1 MTHQPRSLE
10 LFEFL
15 GIIDPVME
23 RSIKPPTVRVYKGPE
38 GVEILKEFEM
48 APVLEPMPAKPYVFE
63 FKIVTKEV
71 TDSTWGA
78 AKLSSPWPAEFGKY
92 NSNRDEEI

>member
-1 MTHQPRSLE
+1 ME

-38 GVEILKEFEM
+38 GVEILKEFDM
-48 APVLEPMPAKPYVFE
+48 APVLEPTPDKPYVCK
-63 FKIVTKEV
+63 FKIATRE
-71 TDSTWGA
+71 G
-78 AKLSSPWPAEFGKY
+78 
-92 NSNRDEEI
+92 I

>member
-38 GVEILKEFEM
+38 GVEILKEF
-48 APVLEPMPAKPYVFE
+48 AF
-63 FKIVTKEV
+63 
-71 TDSTWGA
+71 
-78 AKLSSPWPAEFGKY
+78 
-92 NSNRDEEI
+92 